1 MARVLLDPADR
12 MRIEAAVHD
21 AERSTGGEIVV
32 CVVGACDEYGSVGW
46 RLGVV
51 LAALALLVS
60 GVYSPTATHAQIF
73 ALQAGALALG
83 HGLGRIPAIRRF
95 LLPED
100 LLETR
105 VRERAVRAFAEHGL
119 TRTAAR
125 TGILIFVA
133 ALERRVVVIGDEGIH
148 RALGPGET
156 WSEVVALATAGLGQ
170 GRAGDGI
177 LAAVRRCGEIL
188 AAHLPIGPSD
198 TNELPNHVVIE
209 DA

>member
-1 MARVLLDPADR
+1 MTRALLDPADR
-12 MRIEAAVHD
+12 MRIEAAVHE
-21 AERSTGGEIVV
+21 AERTTGGEIVV

-60 GVYSPTATHAQIF
+60 GVYSPAATHAQIF

-83 HGLGRIPAIRRF
+83 HLLGRIRPIRRF

-105 VRERAVRAFAEHGL
+105 VRERAVRAFGEHGL
-119 TRTAAR
+119 ARTAAR

-133 ALERRVVVIGDEGIH
+133 VLERRVVVLGDEGID
-148 RALGPGET
+148 RALGAGES

-170 GRAGDGI
+170 SRAAEGI

-188 AAHLPIGPSD
+188 SAHLPIKPGD
-198 TNELPNHVVIE
+198 TNELPNRVVIE
-209 DA
+209 DT